1 MSAPQLWAWNNA
13 QAPESINHLAHVL
26 FQRQVL
32 SQPDAMAVE
41 AWDGSFT
48 YGTLDRISTQIAH
61 HLVAQGVGPETMVPL
76 CFDKSCWAIA
86 TLLGV
91 IKAGGAMVFIDP
103 ANPESRR
110 REIMSQVNSDYILTN
125 ASHAASWERM
135 GIRPVVIENKLVE
148 CLREYGASPR
158 TGVTPDNLLYVVF
171 TSGTTGRPKG
181 CLITHKA
188 FLSGALQHASKS
200 NLGPGSR
207 VMQLASYSF
216 DVSVLEI
223 VTSLISGACV
233 CTPDSAAMTQGLASI
248 INLYQITWAFL
259 TPSLVKL
266 VKPCEVPS
274 LKTLILGG
282 EKLHKA
288 DIEAWADHLQLIN
301 GISTSMTSPLVDKH

>member
-1 MSAPQLWAWNNA
+1 
-13 QAPESINHLAHVL
+13 
-26 FQRQVL
+26 
-32 SQPDAMAVE
+32 
-41 AWDGSFT
+41 
-48 YGTLDRISTQIAH
+48 
-61 HLVAQGVGPETMVPL
+61 
-76 CFDKSCWAIA
+76 
-86 TLLGV
+86 
-91 IKAGGAMVFIDP
+91 MVFIDP

-110 REIMSQVNSDYILTN
+110 REIMNQVNSDYILTN
-125 ASHAASWERM
+125 ASHAASWEGM
-135 GIRPVVIENKLVE
+135 GIRPVVIENKLVD

-181 CLITHKA
+181 CLITHNA
-188 FLSGALQHASKS
+188 FLSGALQHAAKS

-223 VTSLISGACV
+223 LTSLISGACV

-248 INLYQITWAFL
+248 INNYQITWAFL

-266 VKPCEVPS
+266 VKPYEVPS

-288 DIEAWADHLQLIN
+288 DIETWAGHLQLIN
-301 GISTSMTSPLVDKH
+301 GMLFCTNRRLEARGTYQEA